1 MTTPDPSPPPQQQP
15 RVHLAGLAIA
25 DPPECWRALGFAV
38 DDRDRVA
45 LAGVEL
51 TLAGGGRGIT
61 GWTLRHATAGA
72 DIDGLATSVT
82 NDAPRTAVGVHP
94 NGATGLDHVVILT
107 PDFDRT
113 AAVLAARDLELRRI
127 RQAGDRR
134 QGFRRLGPTIMELVE
149 APEAPATAFWGLTV
163 VVADIDA
170 LADEY
175 AAVSDVRPAVQP
187 GRRIASVGRGAGLS
201 TRLAFMDPE

>member
-1 MTTPDPSPPPQQQP
+1 MTPPEPPRP
-15 RVHLAGLAIA
+15 RVHLAGLALA

-38 DDRDRVA
+38 ADSDRVL
-45 LAGVEL
+45 LAGVDL
-51 TLAGGGRGIT
+51 TLAGAGRGIT
-61 GWTLRHATAGA
+61 GWTLRHATSDA

-82 NDAPRTAVGVHP
+82 NEAPRTAVGVHP
-94 NGATGLDHVVILT
+94 NGAIGIDHVVIVT

-113 AAVLAARDLELRRI
+113 AAVLAERDLELRRI

-163 VVADIDA
+163 VVTDIDA
-170 LADEY
+170 LADEH
-175 AAVSDVRPAVQP
+175 ATVSNVRPAVQR

>member
-1 MTTPDPSPPPQQQP
+1 VQ
-15 RVHLAGLAIA
+15 LAGLAIA
-25 DPPECWRALGFAV
+25 DPPERWRALGFAV
-38 DDRDRVA
+38 DEGDRVV

-51 TLAGGGRGIT
+51 TLGGAGRGIT
-61 GWTLRHATAGA
+61 GWTLRHTTSGVGVLGRRA

-94 NGATGLDHVVILT
+94 NGATGVDHVVIVT

-113 AAVLAARDLELRRI
+113 AVVLAKRDLELRRI
-127 RQAGDRR
+127 RHAGDRR
-134 QGFRRLGPTIMELVE
+134 QGFRRLGSTIMELVE
-149 APEAPATAFWGLTV
+149 APEVPAIAFWGLTV
-163 VVADIDA
+163 VVAEIDA
-170 LADEY
+170 VANEHD
-175 AAVSDVRPAVQP
+175 VVNDVRPAVQP

>member
-1 MTTPDPSPPPQQQP
+1 MTPPESQPQ
-15 RVHLAGLAIA
+15 RVHLAGLAVA
-25 DPPECWRALGFAV
+25 DPPQCWRALGFAV
-38 DDRDRVA
+38 DDHDRVV

-51 TLAGGGRGIT
+51 TLAGAGRGIT
-61 GWTLRHATAGA
+61 GWTLRHATSDA
-72 DIDGLATSVT
+72 DIDGLATAVT
-82 NDAPRTAVGVHP
+82 SEAPRTAVGVHP
-94 NGATGLDHVVILT
+94 NGATGIDHVVIVT

-113 AAVLAARDLELRRI
+113 AAVFAERDLELRRI

-170 LADEY
+170 LANEH
-175 AAVSDVRPAVQP
+175 AAVSDVRPAVQL
-187 GRRIASVGRGAGLS
+187 GRRIASVGRDGGLS